1 LKINLPFFRKRK
13 SDEELELTLF
23 ILKRFGYRPLKL
35 NHFFLALKH
44 KSLSPNSDTDSNER
58 LEFLG
63 DAILDAVI
71 AEYFFERFPE
81 ADEGHL
87 TRLKSRVV
95 NRKTLSDIGEAMQL
109 KEVLKYQKGRSINL
123 STLEGN
129 AFEALIGAI
138 YLDGGFEATR
148 KAIRNYVLTKYI
160 DLNRVLEEDI
170 DFKSKLYMWCQ
181 KRKLKLHFASSEKPG
196 KNGQLHYTIVVQIN
210 GTPYG
215 KSESSSK
222 KNAEQLAA
230 KETLILMGEA

>member
-1 LKINLPFFRKRK
+1 MKINFPFFRKKK
-13 SDEELELTLF
+13 SDAELQLGLF
-23 ILKRFGYRPLKL
+23 ILKGFGYRPLNL
-35 NHFFLALKH
+35 AHFFLATKH
-44 KSLSPNSDTDSNER
+44 KSLTPNSDTDSNER

-95 NRKTLSDIGEAMQL
+95 NRKTLSEIGESMQL

-138 YLDGGFEATR
+138 YLDGGFEAAR
-148 KAIRNYVLTKYI
+148 KSIRNYVLMRHI
-160 DLNRVLEEDI
+160 L
-170 DFKSKLYMWCQ
+170 
-181 KRKLKLHFASSEKPG
+181 
-196 KNGQLHYTIVVQIN
+196 VVQ
-210 GTPYG
+210 PVF
-215 KSESSSK
+215 
-222 KNAEQLAA
+222 
-230 KETLILMGEA
+230 ILLQE

>member
-1 LKINLPFFRKRK
+1 LKINLPFFRRKK
-13 SDEELELTLF
+13 SDEELKLSLF
-23 ILKRFGYRPLKL
+23 ILKRFGYRPQELSS
-35 NHFFLALKH
+35 FFLALKH
-44 KSLSPNSDTDSNER
+44 KSLSHNSENDSNER

-63 DAILDAVI
+63 DAILDAVM
-71 AEYFFERFPE
+71 AEYFFERFPD
-81 ADEGHL
+81 ADEGQL
-87 TRLKSRVV
+87 TKLKSRVV
-95 NRKTLSDIGEAMQL
+95 NRKTLSEIGEAMQL
-109 KEVLKYQKGRSINL
+109 KEVLQYQKGRSINM

-138 YLDGGFEATR
+138 YLDGGFEAAR

-181 KRKLKLHFASSEKPG
+181 KRKLKLHFASSEKPS
-196 KNGQLHYTIVVQIN
+196 KNGQLHYTILVQIN

-215 KSESSSK
+215 KSNSFSK